1 MTESDVFAGAAGLA
15 GGVLAAG
22 VFGGMAFF
30 AFVYAPLVF
39 TKLPAATA
47 GSFIRA
53 VFPVYYR
60 VMGGAA
66 VAAGLLLLPGGEAWI
81 MLAVGAAFLA
91 VMLVLMP
98 RINAA
103 RDASLAGAEA
113 GRAAPAAKLFS
124 RLHRASVVINFVQML
139 AVLGVLLRLLAPG

>member
-1 MTESDVFAGAAGLA
+1 MTEAGFFAGAAGLA
-15 GGVLAAG
+15 GAVLTAA
-22 VFGGMAFF
+22 VFGGMVFF

-47 GSFIRA
+47 GAFIRA
-53 VFPVYYR
+53 VFPLYYK
-60 VMGGAA
+60 VMGAAA
-66 VAAGLLLLPGGEAWI
+66 VAAGLMLLPGGEAWI

-103 RDASLAGAEA
+103 RDASLAGADA
-113 GRAAPAAKLFS
+113 GPAAKRFS
-124 RLHRASVVINFVQML
+124 RLHRASVAINFLQML
-139 AVLGVLLRLLAPG
+139 AVLGVLLRLLARG